1 MHERITN
8 VTQRGYIL
16 YTDTVKMMQSCPRV
30 GLTHGLGWVEI
41 FQFFGGLSGVGS
53 TIAKV
58 LKFERIM
65 LMHLKRGQIRFGC
78 TKQLNLLVA
87 SGWVG
92 LDLNFSTCSGSG
104 WVSQLM
110 GWVGSGHIK

>member
-1 MHERITN
+1 MA
-8 VTQRGYIL
+8 VTELSIGWVDPWI
-16 YTDTVKMMQSCPRV
+16 
-30 GLTHGLGWVEI
+30 GLGRFHCGRSVNI
-41 FQFFGGLSGVGS
+41 SKDYV
-53 TIAKV
+53 
-58 LKFERIM
+58 
-65 LMHLKRGQIRFGC
+65 MHLKHGYIRFGC

-92 LDLNFSTCSGSG
+92 LDLNFSSG